1 MTPLMDELE
10 ILNNLHNFRH
20 GMEDKINDNMINYI
34 INHINYLF
42 FNFRNILKNKYEN
55 EMFNMRNYFDNQNNI
70 LNNEITEL
78 RNEVI
83 YLNNKPQRIEYVDSK
98 QETVSE
104 ILEVIDMNKELMG
117 DQSYIEIMDKLMI
130 IYNR

>member
-20 GMEDKINDNMINYI
+20 GMEHKINDNMINYI

-55 EMFNMRNYFDNQNNI
+55 EMFNMRNYFDDCYAHNRIAIFVSSILNNNI
-70 LNNEITEL
+70 LT
-78 RNEVI
+78 
-83 YLNNKPQRIEYVDSK
+83 K
-98 QETVSE
+98 
-104 ILEVIDMNKELMG
+104 
-117 DQSYIEIMDKLMI
+117 
-130 IYNR
+130 